1 MLSELPYRVGLQPRE
16 ASMRMT
22 PLSAM
27 TFLAVVLFSAA
38 TAHAQT
44 QPCLDPPTTPGGK
57 CFKQSGARC
66 DPTTRKWTGGNSEV
80 YIACISAAGLTRSGT
95 DAKGNQVT
103 NKLTGRYSDCIRDG
117 QKMGYSADAAKR
129 YCDSRPGLR

>member
-1 MLSELPYRVGLQPRE
+1 MRTTLLSTV
-16 ASMRMT
+16 
-22 PLSAM
+22 
-27 TFLAVVLFSAA
+27 TFLAMSSFSAA
-38 TAHAQT
+38 TAQVQT
-44 QPCLDPPTTPGGK
+44 RACVDPPATTGGK

-66 DPTTRKWTGGNSEV
+66 DPTTRKWVGGNSEA
-80 YIACISAAGLTRSGT
+80 YIACITSAGLTSTGT
-95 DAKGNQVT
+95 DARGRQVT

>member
-1 MLSELPYRVGLQPRE
+1 
-16 ASMRMT
+16 MRT
-22 PLSAM
+22 TLLSAV
-27 TFLAVVLFSAA
+27 TFLVVSSIGAA
-38 TAHAQT
+38 AQVQT
-44 QPCLDPPTTPGGK
+44 QACVDPPATLGGK

-66 DPTTRKWTGGNSEV
+66 DPTTRKWTGGNSEA
-80 YIACISAAGLTRSGT
+80 YIACVTAAGRTITGT
-95 DAKGNQVT
+95 DAKGRQVT